1 MTNKFVKK
9 NSRCF
14 IYSFFNSYFRS
25 GVYLLTPKNAYLM
38 KIAKTVLILCG
49 FLIFPEAFCQ
59 NTPAGNLV
67 IAGGGLEDDNASV
80 YRQLIEFAGG
90 QDSAAFA
97 VIPSA
102 SGVPVQSF
110 VSFRNVL
117 ISYGVNPDHIYL
129 IPVAMMDDD
138 STAGVDES
146 QWKDNGEDSELAL
159 IIRKCSGVWFTG
171 GDQSRTVKTLIRPD
185 GSKTVVL
192 EAVWEVFRAGGVIG
206 GSSAGAAIMSESMI
220 GGGNSLAA
228 LSRGIITDYQ
238 GNDFPDGGGLLMLKG
253 LGFFPYGIVD
263 QHFDARARFGRLAI
277 ALMDSTYGCKTGF
290 GVDENTALI
299 YLGSQNLV
307 KVAGA
312 SGVTVMDRSG
322 ARISY
327 VNDLPLIENLSV
339 SYLMENDTYE
349 LSTGRI
355 TPAEGKKSTRGNE
368 YNDIPDPGQTGILS
382 GSSATLRDLLTT
394 NLMDNKGTDTICNV
408 TLHGNHPGFLVT
420 LIKKPESAGYY
431 SEQPYGTE
439 RYTVVD
445 VRMDITPVQVTV
457 TPLKK

>member
-1 MTNKFVKK
+1 MKK
-9 NSRCF
+9 
-14 IYSFFNSYFRS
+14 
-25 GVYLLTPKNAYLM
+25 TT
-38 KIAKTVLILCG
+38 IALILCG

-67 IAGGGLEDDNASV
+67 IAGGGLEDDNAGV
-80 YRQLIEFAGG
+80 YHQLIGFAGG
-90 QDSAAFA
+90 AEKATFA

-102 SGVPVQSF
+102 SGVPVQSYT
-110 VSFRNVL
+110 SFRNVL
-117 ISYGVNPDHIYL
+117 VAYGVNPDHIFL

-138 STAGVDES
+138 STASTDES
-146 QWKDNGEDSELAL
+146 QWNENGNDSTLAR
-159 IIRKCSGVWFTG
+159 IIRDCSGVWFTG
-171 GDQSRTVKTLIRPD
+171 GDQSRTVKTLFRPD
-185 GSKTVVL
+185 GSRTVVL
-192 EAVWEVFRAGGVIG
+192 EAVWEVFRSGGVIG

-228 LSRGIITDYQ
+228 LTRGVVTDYQ
-238 GNDFPDGGGLLMLKG
+238 GNNFPDGGGLLMLKG

-263 QHFDARARFGRLAI
+263 QHFDSRARFGRLAM

-299 YLGSQNLV
+299 YMGSQNLV

-312 SGVTVMDRSG
+312 SGITVMDRSG

-327 VNDLPLIENLSV
+327 IRGLPRIENLSV
-339 SYLMENDTYE
+339 SYLMENDTYD
-349 LSTGRI
+349 LTTGRI
-355 TPAEGKKSTRGNE
+355 TPAEGKKPTRGNE
-368 YNDIPDPGQTGILS
+368 YNDIPDAGQSGILS

-394 NLMDNKGTDTICNV
+394 NLLDNKGADTIRNV
-408 TLHGNHPGFLVT
+408 TLHGNHPGFMVT

-445 VRMDITPVQVTV
+445 VRMDIIPVQVTV
-457 TPLKK
+457 KPLKK